1 MQRDDGI
8 VFIKKSRMGN
18 KAGKNSESRKSDK
31 SWESF
36 VDESSGEKYYTNK
49 LTRQTTWTNPKFR
62 LDEAI
67 KTLERAEAGVPRG
80 DDENVA
86 GEGGATESTTAEW
99 TAYKDDDTGEIYFT
113 HSVNGKTTWSKPKE
127 PFVIGEG
134 EDIRLSE
141 IESDEE
147 SGSES
152 EDLPKKTGEKVSAK
166 KGPTGSPAAVWT
178 AYKDD
183 DTAEIYFTHSVN
195 GKTTWSKP
203 KEPFVIG
210 KGEDIRLSEIDSDE
224 ESAGE
229 SEGSPKKPDQ
239 WTAYKDDDSG
249 EVYFTNSLKR
259 CTTWTVPQSGFRVGK
274 GEAIDVDAL
283 KVIGDS
289 EDDGSSRETEA
300 PEGGGNT
307 VGPSSVGDQ
316 TKVKVEGTAEGA
328 VGKKKADTAKK
339 NKFSFVPSIGALK
352 AAIKSRKGKNEPTET
367 DAKAQP
373 KCSQKKCDDDVYLDG
388 LCLLH
393 FKDRHVQQQKV
404 YEKRRQKFF
413 GD

>member
-67 KTLERAEAGVPRG
+67 KTLERAGAGVPRG

-141 IESDEE
+141 I
-147 SGSES
+147 
-152 EDLPKKTGEKVSAK
+152 
-166 KGPTGSPAAVWT
+166 
-178 AYKDD
+178 
-183 DTAEIYFTHSVN
+183 
-195 GKTTWSKP
+195 
-203 KEPFVIG
+203 
-210 KGEDIRLSEIDSDE
+210 DSDE
-224 ESAGE
+224 ESASE